1 MPEVAAVVPEVGD
14 DVPEVVAVVQEV
26 AAEYENEASASNV
39 SADADE
45 LLPPP
50 PAFSVPPMEWLLGGP
65 SAGWLVDDPE
75 RDFSDEE
82 LAAPPPP
89 PVYYYMLHGSLP
101 SPTPSDEEPEHF
113 APPGYAPV
121 TQFFELPVVAP
132 VDALPPGLATNLQ
145 PEVKKEK
152 AEDMTQLA
160 AFPTPSPEAARARV
174 VPALPDLNLPAPDEK
189 GKAEDTAP
197 PAALPT
203 PSPEARLL
211 LRRFAG
217 AMAARPAGIRA
228 GTWSPVKLGLTNPEG
243 GLRLHEPSTE
253 TSQH

>member
-145 PEVKKEK
+145 PEVKKE
-152 AEDMTQLA
+152 EIA
-160 AFPTPSPEAARARV
+160 AVTAAPARALPV
-174 VPALPDLNLPAPDEK
+174 LPDLNLPAPEAQK
-189 GKAEDTAP
+189 EENEDAP
-197 PAALPT
+197 PLPT
-203 PSPEARLL
+203 PSPEARRI
-211 LRRFAG
+211 LRRFAS
-217 AMAARPAGIRA
+217 AMATRPAGIRR
-228 GTWSPVKLGLTNPEG
+228 GTWFPETFGLTSGVAEPRLNEAAHHSSSSAEG
-243 GLRLHEPSTE
+243 SRRR
-253 TSQH
+253 